1 MKTIR
6 KYFKDWNVV
15 RIIRLVLSLLLLG
28 AYFNDRQ
35 PVFLMVSA
43 LLGMQAVLN
52 ISCPG
57 GACATTAKPTQKQVM
72 NIKKYEPKQN

>member
-57 GACATTAKPTQKQVM
+57 GACSTTTKPTQKQVM